1 MNDSTVNSVTMRP
14 RKRLF
19 IGLLSLVA
27 VLIVV
32 AAGLALWVPSGGLLN
47 LHPLLPI
54 LLTVAVVTLTV
65 LLIGG
70 LLLLVLTLLT
80 GRDLFF
86 SQTLR
91 QIVVR
96 YLFPAIIA
104 FGRLLG
110 INRDTL
116 QQSFIA
122 LNNQLIQAKKLRVPA
137 SRTLLLLPHCIQ
149 LFDCAIKITGDVD
162 KCQRCGRCAMNELTG
177 LAAARGIDIAVAS
190 GGTLARKI
198 IVERRPQL
206 IIAVACERDL
216 TAGIRDAYPLPVI
229 GVLNQRPNGPC
240 INTQVVLAELE
251 ATLDE
256 YLLCSPSSPDCVFP
270 HENQ

>member
-1 MNDSTVNSVTMRP
+1 MIDSSSSSVTIRP

-19 IGLLSLVA
+19 IGLLSLAA

-32 AAGLALWVPSGGLLN
+32 AAGLAVWVPSGGLLN
-47 LHPLLPI
+47 LHPFLPVLLD
-54 LLTVAVVTLTV
+54 LFVATLTIF
-65 LLIGG
+65 LLSG

-80 GRDLFF
+80 DRDLFF

-91 QIVVR
+91 QIVIR
-96 YLFPAIIA
+96 YLFPAIII

-110 INRDTL
+110 IQRDTL

-122 LNNQLIQAKKLRVPA
+122 LNNQLVRAKKLRVPA
-137 SRTLLLLPHCIQ
+137 SRILLLLPHCIQ
-149 LFDCAIKITGDVD
+149 FFDCAIKITGDVS
-162 KCQRCGRCAMNELTG
+162 KCRRCNRCAISPLSK
-177 LAAARGIDIAVAS
+177 LAEVRGIAIAVAS

-216 TAGIRDAYPLPVI
+216 ATGIRDAYPLPVI
-229 GVLNQRPNGPC
+229 GVLNQRPHGPC
-240 INTQVVLAELE
+240 INTQVLLAELE
-251 ATLDE
+251 ATLDD
-256 YLLCSPSSPDCVFP
+256 YLLPG
-270 HENQ
+270 EMAGKGL

>member
-1 MNDSTVNSVTMRP
+1 MSDSRVREATMRP

-19 IGLLSLVA
+19 IGLLSFASL
-27 VLIVV
+27 LIVV
-32 AAGLALWVPSGGLLN
+32 AAGLAVWVPSGGLLN

-54 LLTVAVVTLTV
+54 ILALFVTIATV
-65 LLIGG
+65 LLLGG
-70 LLLLVLTLLT
+70 LFLLILTLLT

-91 QIVVR
+91 QIVIR
-96 YLFPAIIA
+96 FLFPAIIA
-104 FGRLLG
+104 FGRCLG
-110 INRDTL
+110 ISRDTL

-122 LNNQLIQAKKLRVPA
+122 LNNQLVQAKKLRVAA

-162 KCQRCGRCAMNELTG
+162 KCRRCGRCVISELTG

-229 GVLNQRPNGPC
+229 GVLNQRPHGPC

-256 YLLCSPSSPDCVFP
+256 YLLPGEQVG
-270 HENQ
+270 

>member
-1 MNDSTVNSVTMRP
+1 MNDSKVREATMRP

-19 IGLLSLVA
+19 IGLLSFASL
-27 VLIVV
+27 LIVV
-32 AAGLALWVPSGGLLN
+32 AAGLAVWVPSGGLLN

-54 LLTVAVVTLTV
+54 ILALFVTIATV
-65 LLIGG
+65 LLLGG
-70 LLLLVLTLLT
+70 LFLLILTLLT

-91 QIVVR
+91 QIVIR
-96 YLFPAIIA
+96 FIFPAIIV
-104 FGRLLG
+104 FGRFLG
-110 INRDTL
+110 IHRDTL

-122 LNNQLIQAKKLRVPA
+122 LNNQLVQAKKLRVPA
-137 SRTLLLLPHCIQ
+137 RRTLLLLPHCIQ
-149 LFDCAIKITGDVD
+149 LFDCAIKITGAID
-162 KCQRCGRCAMNELTG
+162 KCRRCGRCAISDLTG

-229 GVLNQRPNGPC
+229 GVLNQRPHGPC

-256 YLLCSPSSPDCVFP
+256 YLLPGELVG
-270 HENQ
+270 